1 MHEDTV
7 PEKRP
12 YLLQAD
18 AEALLGLLQ
27 AIEMKVEIINRMAH
41 LTPVRTYRIFWCC
54 RGHVCHIPK

>member
-18 AEALLGLLQ
+18 AEALLGLL
-27 AIEMKVEIINRMAH
+27 AGAGDE
-41 LTPVRTYRIFWCC
+41 
-54 RGHVCHIPK
+54 GGDD